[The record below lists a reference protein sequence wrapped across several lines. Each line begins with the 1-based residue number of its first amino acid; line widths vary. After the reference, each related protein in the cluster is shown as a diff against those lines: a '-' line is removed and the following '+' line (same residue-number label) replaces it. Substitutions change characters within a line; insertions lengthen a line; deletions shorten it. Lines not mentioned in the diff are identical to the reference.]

1 MRAMEAQ
8 FDSPPVFGVSDR
20 MPGRAS
26 GEGAI
31 VAGFGR
37 RGILGMGGR
46 G

>member
-1 MRAMEAQ
+1 MEAGIHGPQ
-8 FDSPPVFGVSDR
+8 VFGVSCR
-20 MPGRAS
+20 VRESAS
-26 GEGAI
+26 GDGAI